1 MKANRD
7 QKAIRR
13 KPLANT
19 PQEKILMEQEREAD
33 ALNEDSPLLR
43 DAAVAP
49 VDKEDVE
56 VDSHE

>member
-49 VDKEDVE
+49 GDKEDVE
-56 VDSHE
+56 VNSHE